1 MSPFKFESHS
11 HSAEY
16 TVSDRRLLWSGQP
29 NPHLPASE
37 SPQLGLTVDGDRSGD
52 EAQVFYRPA
61 EEDGVH
67 RHVWP
72 GTRTEPL
79 GTIVRCECGRFAE
92 LRIMMFDRGETLGWM
107 EISPQDAVTRRM
119 KTSARI
125 VAVSSD
131 RGFAET
137 APTGAYEYVDGTHF
151 YRVPGGEIQISDQGV
166 MRYFDDTFPGYF
178 PLIFGKY
185 NSGE

>member
-72 GTRTEPL
+72 GTRTEP
-79 GTIVRCECGRFAE
+79 
-92 LRIMMFDRGETLGWM
+92 
-107 EISPQDAVTRRM
+107 
-119 KTSARI
+119 
-125 VAVSSD
+125 
-131 RGFAET
+131 FAET

-151 YRVPGGEIQISDQGV
+151 YRVPGGEIQINDQGV